1 MSPRNGRE
9 QLSSD
14 SERLTRPRDESV
26 RTVEDAAA
34 AVMKDAASVV
44 QDAAAVA
51 ESAAAAVQDAADRS
65 QRDASEI
72 VRSAAEVV
80 EDAAAVVQDAA
91 AVVHAATLH
100 ETLPSRPPDEE
111 RRLKPR
117 VERRLLPRLP
127 KILRHEAEVHGKHI
141 AVYVAVLVVVLALGG
156 LAIWSFI
163 EKQSMASIEPAPL
176 PKVTLVTADPR
187 SPLTASWVRLLTAA
201 EMQPTLVP
209 VDRLEVL
216 QGVVA
221 ICDLQSLPPKVTESL
236 NEFVRKGGAVAV
248 LGAPPQTPLG
258 NLLLVADGG
267 DSDGSFKFSE
277 SVSPILS
284 RLNPGYEIPV
294 RRSRVAF
301 LQETARMNV
310 DARWSSNSRAVIMH
324 MERGNSRYLWFGFN
338 PDAVVTQQDRNLLL
352 LLRTAFRWVAGQP
365 VSDGAVGDA
374 NQAMTFTPNAR
385 RDARAARFSFSVDP
399 LGDKRTF
406 SVEMSNRGPK
416 ALVNPTVRI
425 WLPPGVTGVR
435 MAGDPLMHRHATLT
449 GLPEEGACLVTMPR
463 LGRNESRVM
472 KIKITSSRE

>member
-1 MSPRNGRE
+1 MSPPNGRE
-9 QLSSD
+9 QSSLD

-26 RTVEDAAA
+26 RNVEDAAA
-34 AVMKDAASVV
+34 AVMKDAATVV
-44 QDAAAVA
+44 QDAAA
-51 ESAAAAVQDAADRS
+51 
-65 QRDASEI
+65 
-72 VRSAAEVV
+72 VV
-80 EDAAAVVQDAA
+80 EDAAAVVQEAA
-91 AVVHAATLH
+91 AVVQAAALH
-100 ETLPSRPPDEE
+100 ESLPARPLADE

-127 KILRHEAEVHGKHI
+127 RILRPEAEVHWKHI

-209 VDRLEVL
+209 VDQLEVL

-248 LGAPPQTPLG
+248 LGAPPQSPLG
-258 NLLLVADGG
+258 DLRLVADVGV
-267 DSDGSFKFSE
+267 SDGSLKFSE

-284 RLNPGYEIPV
+284 RLNPGYEIQV
-294 RRSRVAF
+294 RPSRVAF

-324 MERGNSRYLWFGFN
+324 IERGNSRYLWFGFN
-338 PDAVVTQQDRNLLL
+338 PDAVVTQQDRSLLL

-374 NQAMTFTPNAR
+374 SQARTFTPSAR

-416 ALVNPTVRI
+416 PLLNPTVRM

-435 MAGDPLMHRHATLT
+435 LAGDPLMKRHATLS
-449 GLPEEGACLVTMPR
+449 GAPEDGAFLVTMPR
-463 LGRNESRVM
+463 LGRSESRMM
-472 KIKITSSRE
+472 KIKITSSRD